1 MTWKQQEL
9 TTRKIIGW
17 EIAIWV
23 TILLLAMTIQGC
35 KGIQG
40 AAIGGGTGAAVTG
53 GSPQGAAV
61 GAGAGFV
68 VGLWEDITTAISGWW
83 HGMFG
88 GVQSVPPPSAGN
100 PLVLWIVFFFVLG
113 AAAKLY
119 FDDEFR
125 QHVVG
130 FFKTAVKFPKR
141 KSNAAS

>member
-1 MTWKQQEL
+1 MKRTALKVY
-9 TTRKIIGW
+9 GVFVVYG
-17 EIAIWV
+17 IAAALCV
-23 TILLLAMTIQGC
+23 YAMVGC

-53 GSPQGAAV
+53 GSPQGTLT

-68 VGLWEDITTAISGWW
+68 VGLWEDITTAISGMW
-83 HGMFG
+83 HGLFG
-88 GVQSVPPPSAGN
+88 GGQSVPPPSPSN
-100 PLVLWIVFFFVLG
+100 PLVLWLVFFFVLG

-130 FFKTAVKFPKR
+130 FFKTAVKLPKR
-141 KSNAAS
+141 KTNAPS